1 MSAAEIPVFV
11 PKPATVPPA
20 VRAAQAIFLVPF
32 GVLQLVAALAFSL
45 ADGLHG
51 AQYAVAAWAVAMA
64 AAGIAVGLRLGP
76 GGAAARR
83 AAFALL
89 AGQTAFS
96 LVKLTVYHESA
107 SFVFLAFGA
116 VAAVLLL
123 TARRG

>member
-1 MSAAEIPVFV
+1 MSAAEIPASV
-11 PKPATVPPA
+11 PKPTSVAPA

-32 GVLQLVAALAFSL
+32 GALQLVAARAFSF
-45 ADGLHG
+45 ADGPHG

-64 AAGIAVGLRLGP
+64 AAGIAVGIRLGS
-76 GGAAARR
+76 GGVAARG

-96 LVKLTVYHESA
+96 LVKLTVYHESG
-107 SFVFLAFGA
+107 SLVFLACGA
-116 VAAVLLL
+116 AAAVLPL